1 MSNRPHFASVQTLAT
16 PESGNNTETVVGTLP
31 GVIPETNSQQVKL
44 NAIGQVTLGASSVSG
59 TFRVRR
65 QSLTGTLVSPAN
77 GVVVFG
83 TAAAIVNFVVAAD
96 DTPGEGN
103 FTYVLTY
110 QGTGDTGVA
119 TVQPSEFTA
128 RWD

>member
-1 MSNRPHFASVQTLAT
+1 MANRPHFVSVVTTST
-16 PESGNNTETVVGTLP
+16 PESGNNTETVVGTLA
-31 GVIPETNSQQVKL
+31 GCIPEVAGQAIKL
-44 NAIGQVTLGASSVSG
+44 QAVGQLTLGASSLSG
-59 TFRVRR
+59 TVRIR
-65 QSLTGTLVSPAN
+65 RTSLTGTLVTPAN

-83 TAAAIVNFVVAAD
+83 TAAAIVNFLAAGE
-96 DTPGEGN
+96 DTPGEGI

-119 TVQPSEFTA
+119 TVLPSEFTA